1 MSTNK
6 SAQMKRDY
14 MEAREYV
21 AKVGKPEPHFRDGS
35 VGRLHDLMVKTR
47 VCHQAA
53 PSATNYW
60 DDTNFDAA
68 LAEVVRRRFGELS
81 KEAID
86 LMESRYRESR
96 IAEKDALLAQL
107 AEIEALETAAP

>member
-1 MSTNK
+1 MSANK
-6 SAQMKRDY
+6 SAQLKRNCS
-14 MEAREYV
+14 EAREYV
-21 AKVGKPEPHFRDGS
+21 AKIGKPEPHFRGGA
-35 VGRLHDLMVKTR
+35 VGRLHDLRVKTQI
-47 VCHQAA
+47 CHQAA

-60 DDTNFDAA
+60 DDSNFDEA

-81 KEAID
+81 REAID

-96 IAEKDALLAQL
+96 ITEKDALLAQL

>member
-6 SAQMKRDY
+6 SAQMKRDC

-35 VGRLHDLMVKTR
+35 VGRLHALTVKTQ

-60 DDTNFDAA
+60 DDTNFDEA
-68 LAEVVRRRFGELS
+68 LAEVVRRRFEELS
-81 KEAID
+81 REAID